1 MDAKFECTFTG
12 DAVSSRYVFTRGGY
26 VAQLPKMKFMKLPD
40 EFAAQ
45 LQHFVNLRSSCASSV
60 DDAIWGAENATLK
73 AEMSGKKL
81 MHSWNNLSSTLNFR
95 RFKRGFGILQLFPG
109 FKDYQGA

>member
-26 VAQLPKMKFMKLPD
+26 VAQLPKMKFM
-40 EFAAQ
+40 
-45 LQHFVNLRSSCASSV
+45 V